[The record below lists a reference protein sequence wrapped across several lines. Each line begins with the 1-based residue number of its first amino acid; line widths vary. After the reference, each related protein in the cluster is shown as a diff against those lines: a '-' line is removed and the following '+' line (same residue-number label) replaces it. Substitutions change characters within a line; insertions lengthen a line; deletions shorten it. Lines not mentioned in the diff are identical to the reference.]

1 MSHAPCERLQSFDW
15 AFKWGCLQA
24 TVFSR
29 SGVEVHVSVVPYAQN
44 EGMYH
49 VIHNRR
55 GVFARKLILNNCF
68 DTHFQVR
75 SPNELGH

>member
-1 MSHAPCERLQSFDW
+1 MKDFRALSG

-24 TVFSR
+24 AVFSR

-49 VIHNRR
+49 VIHNRL
-55 GVFARKLILNNCF
+55 GVFTRKLILNNCF
-68 DTHFQVR
+68 GNTFP
-75 SPNELGH
+75 S